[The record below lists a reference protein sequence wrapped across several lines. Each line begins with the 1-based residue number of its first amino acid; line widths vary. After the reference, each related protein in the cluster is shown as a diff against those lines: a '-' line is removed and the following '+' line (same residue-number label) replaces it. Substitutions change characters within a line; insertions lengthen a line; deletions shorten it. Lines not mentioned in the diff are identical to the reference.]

1 MPARA
6 VARLLILNTPQNPTG
21 KVFHEDELL
30 EMVKVLHD
38 FPRVRAPSPPPSLT
52 PSTCAWAVP

>member
-1 MPARA
+1 

-38 FPRVRAPSPPPSLT
+38 FPRVRALLFPPLP
-52 PSTCAWAVP
+52 